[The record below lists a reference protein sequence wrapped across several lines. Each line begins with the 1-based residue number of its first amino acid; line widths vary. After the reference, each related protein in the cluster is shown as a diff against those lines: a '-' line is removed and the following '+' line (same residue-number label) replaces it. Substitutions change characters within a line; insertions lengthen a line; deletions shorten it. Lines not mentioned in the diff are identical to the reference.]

1 MKGSKIGVSFN
12 GGWTDTMFICQI
24 PNMARDNNKYIK
36 RIIWPWVIQL
46 SCVPDIYQMELKPV
60 VQVTLTGWCWEYS
73 DVLFKT
79 LHWEAKILPCFS
91 GFRGLSQEHLWKHSV
106 QTSPQNFWFS
116 LRRTLRICLSTQFL
130 GGTDAASPHTT
141 IWNFNSSGFTL

>member
-12 GGWTDTMFICQI
+12 GGGTDTMFICQI

-60 VQVTLTGWCWEYS
+60 AQVTLTGWCWEYS

-79 LHWEAKILPCFS
+79 LHWEAMILPCFS

-116 LRRTLRICLSTQFL
+116 GSEMHPENLPFHPVS
-130 GGTDAASPHTT
+130 GGDWCSQSPYHDLK
-141 IWNFNSSGFTL
+141 FQ